1 MFEETQVNILLAA
14 AIFAAEKHRGQ
25 VRKDQRGSPYITHP
39 LSVAQLLWEI
49 GGIQETEILS
59 AAILHDTLEDTPT
72 TRSELAA
79 QFGGVIL
86 AIVLEV
92 SDDKSLPKMERKR
105 RQVLH
110 APELSLP
117 ARLVKLGDKLANC
130 TDILKSPPNG
140 WDLKR
145 RQEYVQWAADVISQ
159 IRGANSALES
169 AFDIVLSEAET
180 ELAFQIQPF
189 STISQRPWG
198 WST

>member
-1 MFEETQVNILLAA
+1 MPKETQVNILLAA

-25 VRKDQRGSPYITHP
+25 VRKDQSGSPYITHP
-39 LSVAQLLWEI
+39 LAVAQLLWEI

-72 TRSELAA
+72 TRGELADR
-79 QFGGVIL
+79 FGSAIL

-130 TDILKSPPNG
+130 TDILQSPPNG
-140 WDLKR
+140 WNLKR
-145 RQEYVQWAADVISQ
+145 RQEYIQWAADVISQ
-159 IRGANSALES
+159 IRGANAALES
-169 AFDIVLSEAET
+169 AFDSVLTDAET
-180 ELAFQIQPF
+180 ELAFQLQPF
-189 STISQRPWG
+189 STIHQRPWG
-198 WST
+198 WSL

>member
-1 MFEETQVNILLAA
+1 MPEGTQVNTLLAA

-39 LSVAQLLWEI
+39 LAVAQFLWEI
-49 GGIQETEILS
+49 GGVQKTEILS

-72 TRSELAA
+72 TRDEIAD
-79 QFGGVIL
+79 QFGRMTL

-105 RQVLH
+105 RQVRH

-130 TDILKSPPNG
+130 TDILQSPPKS

-159 IRGANSALES
+159 IRGANSALEA
-169 AFDIVLSEAET
+169 AFDSVLSEAET
-180 ELAFQIQPF
+180 DLAFHIQPF

-198 WST
+198 WSI

>member
-1 MFEETQVNILLAA
+1 MPKETQVNILLAA

-25 VRKDQRGSPYITHP
+25 VRKDQSGSPYITHP
-39 LSVAQLLWEI
+39 LAVAQLLWEI
-49 GGIQETEILS
+49 GDIQETEILS

-72 TRSELAA
+72 TRVELADR
-79 QFGGVIL
+79 FGSVIL

-130 TDILKSPPNG
+130 TDILQSPPNG
-140 WDLKR
+140 WNLKR
-145 RQEYVQWAADVISQ
+145 RQEYIQWAADVISQ
-159 IRGANSALES
+159 IRGANAALES
-169 AFDIVLSEAET
+169 AFDSVLTEAET
-180 ELAFQIQPF
+180 ELAFQLQPF
-189 STISQRPWG
+189 STIHQRPWG
-198 WST
+198 WSL